1 MFGINNYIIWW
12 YHFISL
18 YCIHMSVLNKSFVV
32 VLDVSQVDV
41 IDTTFYKFWFKSRSA
56 LIRKAIQEY
65 LEKHQ

>member
-1 MFGINNYIIWW
+1 
-12 YHFISL
+12 
-18 YCIHMSVLNKSFVV
+18 MSVLNKSFVV